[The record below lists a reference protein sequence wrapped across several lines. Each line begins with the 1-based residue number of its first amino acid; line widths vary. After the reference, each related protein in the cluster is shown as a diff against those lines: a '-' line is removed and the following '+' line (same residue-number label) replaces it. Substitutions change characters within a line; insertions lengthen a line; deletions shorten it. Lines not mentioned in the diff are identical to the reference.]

1 MSMHRQF
8 FVESDLG
15 PYNKTSLHGRGIL
28 FEVLS
33 TPGWLHSNK
42 CMDIA
47 LNADA
52 AEIHYEETE
61 VHYVRKILLSYW

>member
-1 MSMHRQF
+1 M
-8 FVESDLG
+8 D
-15 PYNKTSLHGRGIL
+15 GRGIL
-28 FEVLS
+28 FEILS

-42 CMDIA
+42 CMDKA

-61 VHYVRKILLSYW
+61 IYYVRKVLLSYW